1 MKPTEAIRKAIQ
13 IIAKD
18 INKEVEELQ
27 REIINNDIKPITR
40 MEKDIYLIGYTTAL
54 KEVIKGLLDQ
64 AQPEPTEEPKETIE
78 QTPEEI
84 KRSFSTAVLLGCI
97 LAFSLLYLLGVTIAI
112 I

>member
-18 INKEVEELQ
+18 INKEVQELQ
-27 REIINNDIKPITR
+27 KEILNDDIQPITR
-40 MEKDIYLIGYTTAL
+40 MEKDIYLIGYTAAL

-64 AQPEPTEEPKETIE
+64 AQPEPTEEPEEPTETTE
-78 QTPEEI
+78 DI
-84 KRSFSTAVLLGCI
+84 KYKLSTAVLFGCI

>member
-1 MKPTEAIRKAIQ
+1 MRPSEAIRKAIQ

-27 REIINNDIKPITR
+27 KEIINDDIQPITR

-54 KEVIKGLLDQ
+54 KEVIRGLLDQ
-64 AQPEPTEEPKETIE
+64 AQPEPPEEPEEAPETTE
-78 QTPEEI
+78 QI
-84 KRSFSTAVLLGCI
+84 RYKLSIAVLFGCI

>member
-1 MKPTEAIRKAIQ
+1 MTPTEAIRKAVK

-27 REIINNDIKPITR
+27 KEILNDDIQPITR

-54 KEVIKGLLDQ
+54 KEVIKGLMEQ
-64 AQPEPTEEPKETIE
+64 AHPEPTEEPEEPTE
-78 QTPEEI
+78 TPEEI
-84 KRSFSTAVLLGCI
+84 KHKFATAVLLGCI